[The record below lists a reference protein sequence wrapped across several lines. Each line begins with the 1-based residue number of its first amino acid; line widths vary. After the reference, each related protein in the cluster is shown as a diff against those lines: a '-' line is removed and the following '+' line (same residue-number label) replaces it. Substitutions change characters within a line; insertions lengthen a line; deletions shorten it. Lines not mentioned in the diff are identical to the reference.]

1 MRNIHGVSWASQTVI
16 KVGHAQ
22 QKQFVIRANSAN
34 DSWMPPKWLAAYKK
48 AVKLGTLTQLHLR
61 QGQVSYYFSYL
72 YPPLRNST
80 GCTQPCD
87 F

>member
-1 MRNIHGVSWASQTVI
+1 MRNIHVVSWVSQTII

-48 AVKLGTLTQLHLR
+48 AVKLGTLTQLHFGHPL
-61 QGQVSYYFSYL
+61 VS
-72 YPPLRNST
+72 
-80 GCTQPCD
+80 
-87 F
+87 